1 VRTVADETYD
11 VFISYSRADGRHARK
26 IDSVQRK
33 QVRNRNFAL
42 VVVGFLFALAV
53 LLYENGIGGAQ
64 DYVKAREWYEK
75 AADKGDALGMT
86 ALGLLYENGQ
96 GVPRDYVKARELLE
110 KAAAKDGEY
119 AMTALGLLYQNGQG
133 GPQDYVKVRELLEA
147 ADKGDANAMT
157 NLGLLYQNGRGVP
170 QDYGKARE
178 WYEKAAD
185 KGNAFAMTNLGL
197 LYQNGRGAPQDYGKA
212 REWYEK
218 AADKGNAF
226 AMNNLGLLYENG
238 RGVPQDYVKARE
250 WYEKAADK
258 DDANAKAN
266 LETLPIREAVAAG
279 RYVEAL
285 HLQDALAAKVEAV
298 ETKREGK
305 PGKETAQAL
314 TSVAWH
320 ALFAREYTKALTVSD
335 RAHALLPDNLLIET
349 NRAHALMFLERSE
362 DAQALYLAHKGEP
375 MTEQDSQLWERA
387 IAADFAEFRKVGL
400 THPMMVDIEKELGVS
415 R

>member
-1 VRTVADETYD
+1 MSRYEHPRLIWVNAVCTVRRSAQPEVQRVSLDSLRVRVRTVADETYD
-11 VFISYSRADGRHARK
+11 VFISYSRADGRHATET
-26 IDSVQRK
+26 DSVQRK

-75 AADKGDALGMT
+75 AADKGNALG
-86 ALGLLYENGQ
+86 
-96 GVPRDYVKARELLE
+96 
-110 KAAAKDGEY
+110 
-119 AMTALGLLYQNGQG
+119 MTALGLLYQNGQG
-133 GPQDYVKVRELLEA
+133 GPQDYVKARELLEEA

-157 NLGLLYQNGRGVP
+157 NLGLLYQNGQGVP
-170 QDYGKARE
+170 QDYVKARE

-185 KGNAFAMTNLGL
+185 KGDANAMTNLGL
-197 LYQNGRGAPQDYGKA
+197 LYQNGQGVPQGYGKA

-238 RGVPQDYVKARE
+238 QGVPQDYVEARE

-258 DDANAKAN
+258 GDANAKAN

-320 ALFAREYTKALTVSD
+320 ALFAREYTKALAVSD

-362 DAQALYLAHKGEP
+362 DAQALYLAHKGKP
-375 MTEQDSQLWERA
+375 MTEQDSR
-387 IAADFAEFRKVGL
+387 
-400 THPMMVDIEKELGVS
+400 
-415 R
+415 